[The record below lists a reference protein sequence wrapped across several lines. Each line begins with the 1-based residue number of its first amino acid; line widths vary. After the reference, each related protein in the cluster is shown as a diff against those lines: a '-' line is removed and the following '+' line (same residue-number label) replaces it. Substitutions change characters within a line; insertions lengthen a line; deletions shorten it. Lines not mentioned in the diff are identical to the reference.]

1 MCECGQ
7 PCAQGQMSSLSV
19 GALCTLFETGSLTM
33 VYIKLIEL
41 RVSGGYLAV
50 THLIIVALRLQTH
63 TTTDLMFRET
73 KLHSSQS
80 ISKYFIP

>member
-7 PCAQGQMSSLSV
+7 PCAQGQMSYLSV
-19 GALCTLFETGSLTM
+19 GALCILFETGSLTM

-41 RVSGGYLAV
+41 RLSGGYPAA
-50 THLIIVALRLQTH
+50 THLIIVALRLHTH